1 MTDCLATAEPLYRRI
16 LRALRSDILEGHL
29 RPGMRLP
36 SESELGQ
43 RFSVSR
49 ITVRQAVGALQNEGL
64 IHTAQGRGSFVSHP
78 KAYQDISRLQGFA
91 EQMGQHGYRVSNRVL
106 STRELVAPT
115 TVAKRL
121 DLSANTPVLELQRLR
136 LLNGAPVSVEQTY
149 LPLDIGRRVAQADL
163 QQRDIFLI
171 LENDCQ
177 QPLGHAELAIDA
189 VAADSEKARSLG
201 VPEGAPLLRIERLTH
216 DRAGRPLDYEFLY
229 FRGDTFQ
236 YRFQVDRHPPQKD

>member
-1 MTDCLATAEPLYRRI
+1 MSDCLATAEPLYRRI
-16 LRALRSDILEGHL
+16 VRALRSDILEGRL

-49 ITVRQAVGALQNEGL
+49 ITVRQAVGALHNEGL
-64 IHTAQGRGSFVSHP
+64 IHTAQGRGSFVAHP

-91 EQMGQHGYRVSNRVL
+91 EQMGRHGYQVSNRVL
-106 STRELVAPT
+106 STRELEAPAQVAR
-115 TVAKRL
+115 RL
-121 DLSANTPVLELQRLR
+121 DLGSGARVLELQRLR
-136 LLNGAPVSVEQTY
+136 LLNGAPVSVELTY
-149 LPLDIGRRVAQADL
+149 LPLEIGRRVVEADL

-177 QPLGHAELAIDA
+177 SPLGHAELAIDA
-189 VAADSEKARSLG
+189 VAADPETAARLG
-201 VPEGAPLLRIERLTH
+201 VAEAAPLLRIERLTH

-236 YRFQVDRHPPQKD
+236 YRFQVDRHPPHKD